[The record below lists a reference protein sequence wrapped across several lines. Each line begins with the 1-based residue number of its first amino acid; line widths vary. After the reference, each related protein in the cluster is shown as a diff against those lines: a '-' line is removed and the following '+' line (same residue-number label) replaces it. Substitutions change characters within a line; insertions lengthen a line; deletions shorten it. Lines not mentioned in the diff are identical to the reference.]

1 MGFKTDHKEVVK
13 AIQKIKETKIV
24 PIKGRGEVTER
35 EWASIMKS
43 IYNW

>member
-1 MGFKTDHKEVVK
+1 MMGFKTDHKEVVK

-35 EWASIMKS
+35 E
-43 IYNW
+43 